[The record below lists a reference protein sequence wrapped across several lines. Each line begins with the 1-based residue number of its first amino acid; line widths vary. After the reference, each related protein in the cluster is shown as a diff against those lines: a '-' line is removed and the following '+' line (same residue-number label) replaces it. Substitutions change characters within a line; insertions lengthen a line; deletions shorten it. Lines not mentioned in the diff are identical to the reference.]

1 MCITEGQNMH
11 INRFRGSKK
20 LKEKDRFSA
29 CFPQVR
35 KPLTAGAEGA
45 APRVACA
52 IKAVCEPLFHPMFCT
67 CGTHGRTCGSPN
79 RTCSSGTIYD
89 GGMSRVSRL
98 YRNRTSCGACYQ
110 SYNLMADCQ
119 QWRGMRKAYS
129 AVWDMANSPAG
140 ALNFRVQVSGS
151 AGLKKV
157 QLTSVIPSEWKAG
170 AVYDTTIQL
179 T

>member
-1 MCITEGQNMH
+1 MVKVHEHSRFPEYLASVMLYQAGQND
-11 INRFRGSKK
+11 IT
-20 LKEKDRFSA
+20 
-29 CFPQVR
+29 
-35 KPLTAGAEGA
+35 TAE
-45 APRVACA
+45 VW
-52 IKAVCEPLFHPMFCT
+52 
-67 CGTHGRTCGSPN
+67 
-79 RTCSSGTIYD
+79 
-89 GGMSRVSRL
+89 
-98 YRNRTSCGACYQ
+98 Q
-110 SYNLMADCQ
+110 ADCQ

-129 AVWDMANSPAG
+129 AVWDMANPPAG